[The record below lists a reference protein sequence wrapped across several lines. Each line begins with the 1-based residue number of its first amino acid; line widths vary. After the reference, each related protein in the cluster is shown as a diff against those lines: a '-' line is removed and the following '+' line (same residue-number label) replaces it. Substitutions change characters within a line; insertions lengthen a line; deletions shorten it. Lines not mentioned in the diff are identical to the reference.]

1 MTSYKE
7 QYYSLAEEEMQ
18 DLIAKTKKGS
28 RNAQEELLK
37 VFSNFLTK
45 YVSLLY
51 HAKYNLNDYD
61 IRRFVSLFIKDPSV
75 RFALMKNKINGNT
88 LKGVNE
94 TMRGIHYMTKRYG
107 DEEDIR
113 QTVYMTF
120 FQCINRYE
128 RKDSAKGPI
137 PFSGFLYSYF
147 FYLLKKNVDTFLIDQ
162 LGRKTFPLLDD
173 DATNDESDE
182 NYVVGFKADP
192 IEVSMEQLL
201 ATDRIDEFW
210 VSGENIQSPFDKL
223 SIQERQLLKWR
234 YVDGKRSSQIS
245 LIINEHPNTIR
256 EHLNKIKEKIKDII
270 EQEQEDEKM
279 MQFIYLIKM
288 EKQ

>member
-1 MTSYKE
+1 MSSYKE
-7 QYYSLAEEEMQ
+7 QYYSLQENEMQ
-18 DLIAKTKKGS
+18 DLIDKAKKGS
-28 RNAQEELLK
+28 NKHQEELLK

-45 YVSLLY
+45 YTSLLY
-51 HAKYNLNDYD
+51 YAKFNINDYD
-61 IRRFVSLFIKDPSV
+61 IRRFISLFIKDPGT
-75 RFALMKNKINGNT
+75 RFALMKNKMNQNNMKVIN
-88 LKGVNE
+88 E
-94 TMRGIHYMTKRYG
+94 CMRGINYMARRYG

-113 QTVYMTF
+113 QTVNLTF

-173 DATNDESDE
+173 DATTDESDE

-192 IEVSMEQLL
+192 VEYSLEQLL
-201 ATDRIDEFW
+201 STDKIDEFW
-210 VSGENIQSPFDKL
+210 VLGEKNVPPFDRL

-234 YVDGKRSSQIS
+234 YVDGERSSEIS
-245 LIINEHPNTIR
+245 LKINEHPNTIR
-256 EHLNKIKEKIKDII
+256 EHLTRIKNKVRDLIIELEIDEYSILLSAEKIK
-270 EQEQEDEKM
+270 
-279 MQFIYLIKM
+279 
-288 EKQ
+288 

>member
-7 QYYSLAEEEMQ
+7 QYYSLAEQEMQ
-18 DLIAKTKKGS
+18 DLISKTKKGS
-28 RNAQEELLK
+28 SKAQEELLK

-51 HAKYNLNDYD
+51 YGKFNLNDYD
-61 IRRFVSLFIKDPSV
+61 IRRFISLFIKDPST
-75 RFALMKNKINGNT
+75 RFALMKNKMNNHNLKVIN
-88 LKGVNE
+88 E
-94 TMRGIHYMTKRYG
+94 CMRGIHYMTKRYG

-120 FQCINRYE
+120 FQCIYRYE

-173 DATNDESDE
+173 DATNDEGDE
-182 NYVVGFKADP
+182 NFVIGFKADQ
-192 IEVSMEQLL
+192 IEHSMEELL
-201 ATDRIDEFW
+201 ATDSIDEFW
-210 VSGENIQSPFDKL
+210 VLGDKAQPPFDRL
-223 SIQERQLLKWR
+223 SVQERQLLKWR
-234 YVDGKRSSQIS
+234 YADLKRSSQIS
-245 LIINEHPNTIR
+245 LIINEHPNTVR
-256 EHLNKIKEKIKDII
+256 EHINKIKQKVKEIMK
-270 EQEQEDEKM
+270 EEN
-279 MQFIYLIKM
+279 M
-288 EKQ
+288 EELFFLFKTETE